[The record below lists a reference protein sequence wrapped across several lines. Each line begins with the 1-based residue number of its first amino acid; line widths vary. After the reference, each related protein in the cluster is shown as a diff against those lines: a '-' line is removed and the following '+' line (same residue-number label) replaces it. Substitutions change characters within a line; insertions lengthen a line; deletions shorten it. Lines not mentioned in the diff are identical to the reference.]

1 MQITLGQSYKI
12 LYKTIKKTKV
22 KETPGLWMGK
32 QVIEALNIKK
42 KIDLDEQM
50 Y

>member
-22 KETPGLWMGK
+22 KGDTRFMNGK
-32 QVIEALNIKK
+32 AGYRSFEYKEEN
-42 KIDLDEQM
+42 
-50 Y
+50 